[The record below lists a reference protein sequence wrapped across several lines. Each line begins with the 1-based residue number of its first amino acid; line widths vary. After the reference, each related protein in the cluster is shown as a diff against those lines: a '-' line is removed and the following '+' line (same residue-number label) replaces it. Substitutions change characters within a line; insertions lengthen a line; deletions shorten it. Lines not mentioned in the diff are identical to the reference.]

1 MDEAHRQKF
10 QVRNLG
16 TRSVTLFPSRAQV
29 SREIKAELKPGTN
42 EITIIGLSPTVDED
56 SIKVEGTGSAIITDI
71 AVESRV
77 NRDDFQDIYPDS
89 ESEDESES
97 DGDNDDDDFESHE
110 SAAARVAE
118 VKEKTDEIAKLRK
131 EKDHAK
137 ETIASAESRL
147 KILDSYGAMLT
158 SFAPNADSLPK
169 NLDISS
175 SLETYRKERDQLYQY
190 TVSGSSKGREIDE
203 KIDKSTKELNKLQN
217 LLRKERAK
225 FEKQRRKI
233 VQAKY
238 KKTQEKA
245 RKRNNVF
252 REKTRV
258 RREREMF
265 WPKNVYQVKVSLET
279 TNNMPLR
286 SRQNSVSS
294 DLVTLAS
301 ETPDKT
307 DEDEAV
313 VPCDLTLTYV
323 TSYAYWSPSYDLIL
337 STTTN
342 SGALCFDAQ
351 LTNKTSETWSNCKV
365 ILSTS
370 QADFSGLNE
379 RIPTLVPWH
388 VRLATKNGF
397 GNYASPDTPN
407 KANEIMY
414 SAEEIN
420 RKTGWKAQQNSKSKP
435 REQLFGLDNTTGF
448 GQTMQHWKPQQMQQM
463 QAMQQAMQAQQ
474 QQTRQ
479 QQINAP
485 VPGGSLFG
493 RSAPQAAMSTQ
504 AVIGAGPVPAP
515 PNPPASGAGLFGN
528 RPSGG
533 TTASAGGLFGSA
545 PVNATAAF
553 GSSNPFHASNNET
566 GQANSSFPQG
576 PIPEELEEDSE
587 AGPPTPEE
595 QPKLDF
601 QESAFEET
609 GLTSTYELSGLKT
622 LAPSPTTSKQ
632 RVARVS
638 FKNVNF
644 SHTVVAKY
652 KPVAYLKARL
662 LNGSKLSLIQGPAGL
677 TLDGSFMG
685 RTSLPRCS
693 PGDSFSIS
701 LGVDPAIRVAYPK
714 PDVKRRQAGMFS
726 TEDSSAYGR
735 LIKIFNTRSGDKG
748 KPVNITVL
756 DQVPVSEDDKVR
768 VDIVQPR
775 GLVEGGPKVSAGS
788 SAKEGKE
795 DEDWGTATADKKAG
809 GEVVWDVK
817 LNAGKGVKLSLE
829 YTCSFPT
836 GEHVVNV

>member
-16 TRSVTLFPSRAQV
+16 TRSVTLFPSRAQI

-89 ESEDESES
+89 DFENESDS
-97 DGDNDDDDFESHE
+97 DGDNDDDDFENQE
-110 SAAARVAE
+110 SAAARIAE
-118 VKEKTDEIAKLRK
+118 VKAKTEEIAKLRK

-225 FEKQRRKI
+225 FDKQRRKI
-233 VQAKY
+233 NQAKY
-238 KKTQEKA
+238 KKLQEKV

-252 REKTRV
+252 REKARV

-301 ETPDKT
+301 ETPDKA

-313 VPCDLTLTYV
+313 MLCDLTLTYV

-370 QADFSGLNE
+370 QADFSWLNE
-379 RIPTLVPWH
+379 KIPTLVPWH
-388 VRLATKNGF
+388 VRLAAKGGF
-397 GNYASPDTPN
+397 GTFGSAETPN

-414 SAEEIN
+414 SAEEMN
-420 RKTGWKAQQNSKSKP
+420 RKTGWKAQQNSKPKP

-448 GQTMQHWKPQQMQQM
+448 GQTLQQWKPQQMQQM
-463 QAMQQAMQAQQ
+463 QPMSAQQ
-474 QQTRQ
+474 YQMRQ
-479 QQINAP
+479 QQVNAS

-493 RSAPQAAMSTQ
+493 RPAPQAVMQTQ
-504 AVIGAGPVPAP
+504 APGGAPVPVAP
-515 PNPPASGAGLFGN
+515 APHASGAGLFGS

-553 GSSNPFHASNNET
+553 GSSNPSDSNNNET
-566 GQANSSFPQG
+566 GQAYALFPQG

-638 FKNVNF
+638 FKNVSF

-748 KPVNITVL
+748 SKPVHITVL

-817 LNAGKGVKLSLE
+817 LNAGQGVKLSLE